1 MTERVWA
8 GWTQTGALAAA
19 LVLGSAAQAQQ
30 PVRWDLAT
38 GYPESSFHVKN
49 LREFA
54 ADVAARTSGQMVITV
69 HAADSFIKTPEIR
82 QSVISG
88 KIAVGEVFGP
98 SLGSIHPVFALD
110 AVPFLSTSYPQSK
123 KLWNLARPLAEKKA
137 VEQGFSLLYS
147 VPWPPQGLFTNK
159 EIKAASDLKGV
170 PMRENSP
177 YVKRLAEVLEAEAVR
192 VETPELASAVKS
204 GKVKAVFTSAA
215 QGVDTKMWET
225 LQWFYPLNAWLPR
238 NAVIVNRSQLDALP
252 PALRDH
258 VLRAAA
264 AAEERGWA
272 MSAQNAADT
281 LQTLKT
287 NGVKIGV
294 PTGGVRTRLDK
305 AAGVMTSDVLK
316 RSDAETMGI
325 LSKYL
330 GDMGRQ

>member
-1 MTERVWA
+1 LV
-8 GWTQTGALAAA
+8 GLGGAA
-19 LVLGSAAQAQQ
+19 LAQQ

-38 GYPESSFHVKN
+38 GYPETSFHVKN

-54 ADVAARTSGQMVITV
+54 ADVTARSSGRLVITV
-69 HAADSFIKTPEIR
+69 HPADSFIKTPEIR
-82 QSVISG
+82 QSVIGG

-110 AVPFLSTSYPQSK
+110 AVPFLSTSYAQSK
-123 KLWNLARPLAEKKA
+123 RLWNLARPLAEKKA

-147 VPWPPQGLFTNK
+147 VPWPPQGLFTAK
-159 EIKAASDLKGV
+159 EIKDAADLKGLS
-170 PMRENSP
+170 MRENSP
-177 YVKRLAEVLEAEAVR
+177 YVKQLAEFLEAQPVR
-192 VETPELASAVKS
+192 VETPELAAAVKA

-225 LQWFYPLNAWLPR
+225 LNWFYPLNAWLPR
-238 NAVIVNRSQLDALP
+238 NAVIVNRAQLDALP
-252 PALRDH
+252 AELRDH

-281 LQTLKT
+281 LQALKT
-287 NGVKIGV
+287 SGVKIGV
-294 PTGGVRTRLDK
+294 PAGGMRSRLDK
-305 AAGVMTSDVLK
+305 AGGSLTSDVLK
-316 RSDAETMGI
+316 RSDAETLTI